1 MIYYKT
7 DLKKFLYIYKRELR
21 ILASQNLSN
30 SKKMNFLAHIYL
42 SGDNDL
48 IKIGNFMADG
58 IRGKQFEHFPEDVQ
72 KGIILH
78 RFIDTY
84 TDSHDI
90 FRQSTKRLHE
100 KYHHYAGVVV
110 DIIYDHFLA
119 KNWTKY
125 SDENLEDFINRFYS
139 SLHKNYDILTEKT
152 QGLMPY
158 MIERNWLLS
167 YRTVEGIH
175 QILTQMDRRSKNV
188 SKMQFASEELK
199 EFYAE
204 FEQEFTAFFEEIQHQ
219 AKQKLL
225 SL

>member
-1 MIYYKT
+1 
-7 DLKKFLYIYKRELR
+7 
-21 ILASQNLSN
+21 
-30 SKKMNFLAHIYL
+30 MNFLAHIYL
-42 SGDNDL
+42 SGENDL

-58 IRGKQFEHFPEDVQ
+58 IRGKQFEHFPPEVQ
-72 KGIILH
+72 KGILLH

-84 TDSHDI
+84 TDSHDT

-100 KYHHYAGVVV
+100 KYHHWAGVIV
-110 DIIYDHFLA
+110 DIFYDHFLA
-119 KNWTKY
+119 KNWSKY
-125 SDENLEDFINRFYS
+125 SDEKLEDFVSRFYN
-139 SLHKNYDILTEKT
+139 SLHNNYSILTEKT

-175 QILTQMDRRSKNV
+175 NILTQMDRRSKNI

-199 EFYAE
+199 EFYNE
-204 FEQEFTAFFEEIQHQ
+204 FETEFTSFFEEIQEQ
-219 AKQKLL
+219 SRQKLL

>member
-1 MIYYKT
+1 
-7 DLKKFLYIYKRELR
+7 
-21 ILASQNLSN
+21 
-30 SKKMNFLAHIYL
+30 MNFLAHIYL
-42 SGDNDL
+42 SGENDL

-58 IRGKQFEHFPEDVQ
+58 IRGKQFEHFPDDVQ

-84 TDSHDI
+84 TDSHDT

-100 KYHHYAGVVV
+100 KYHHYAGVIV
-110 DIIYDHFLA
+110 DIVYDHFLA

-125 SDENLEDFINRFYS
+125 SDEKLEDFINRFYN
-139 SLHKNYDILTEKT
+139 SLHDNYSILTEKT
-152 QGLMPY
+152 QDLMPY

-175 QILTQMDRRSKNV
+175 QILTQMDKRSKNM
-188 SKMQFASEELK
+188 SRMQFATEELK
-199 EFYAE
+199 QYYKD
-204 FEQEFTAFFEEIQHQ
+204 FEEEFTTFFEEIQYHS
-219 AKQKLL
+219 KQKLL

>member
-1 MIYYKT
+1 
-7 DLKKFLYIYKRELR
+7 
-21 ILASQNLSN
+21 
-30 SKKMNFLAHIYL
+30 MNFLAHIYL
-42 SGDNDL
+42 SGENDL

-58 IRGKQFEHFPEDVQ
+58 IRGKQFEHFPDDVQ

-84 TDSHDI
+84 TDSHDV

-100 KYHHYAGVVV
+100 KYHHYAGVIV
-110 DIIYDHFLA
+110 DIVYDHFLA
-119 KNWTKY
+119 KNWSQY
-125 SDENLEDFINRFYS
+125 SDEKLEDFINRFYT
-139 SLHKNYDILTEKT
+139 SLYDNYSILTEKT

-175 QILTQMDRRSKNV
+175 QILTQMDRRSKNL
-188 SKMQFASEELK
+188 SKMQFASEELNEFYTEFEK
-199 EFYAE
+199 EFA
-204 FEQEFTAFFEEIQHQ
+204 TFFEDIQKQ

>member
-1 MIYYKT
+1 
-7 DLKKFLYIYKRELR
+7 
-21 ILASQNLSN
+21 
-30 SKKMNFLAHIYL
+30 MNFLAHIYL

-72 KGIILH
+72 KGILLH

-100 KYHHYAGVVV
+100 KYHHYAGVIV
-110 DIIYDHFLA
+110 DIVYDHFLA
-119 KNWTKY
+119 KNWKQY
-125 SDENLEDFINRFYS
+125 SDEKLEDFVKRFYN
-139 SLHKNYDILTEKT
+139 SLHDNYDILTEKT
-152 QGLMPY
+152 QDLMPY

-167 YRTVEGIH
+167 YQTVEGIH
-175 QILTQMDRRSKNV
+175 RILTQMDRRSKNI

-204 FEQEFTAFFEEIQHQ
+204 FEEEFTLYFEEIKVQ

>member
-1 MIYYKT
+1 
-7 DLKKFLYIYKRELR
+7 
-21 ILASQNLSN
+21 
-30 SKKMNFLAHIYL
+30 MNFLAHIYL
-42 SGDNDL
+42 SGENDL

-58 IRGKQFEHFPEDVQ
+58 IRGKQFEHFPDDVQ

-84 TDSHDI
+84 TDSHDV

-100 KYHHYAGVVV
+100 KYHHYAGVIV

-125 SDENLEDFINRFYS
+125 SDEKLEDFINRFYN
-139 SLHKNYDILTEKT
+139 SLHDNYSMLTEKT
-152 QGLMPY
+152 QDLMPY
-158 MIERNWLLS
+158 MIQRNWLLS

-175 QILTQMDRRSKNV
+175 QILTQMNRRSKNI

-199 EFYAE
+199 QYYTD
-204 FEQEFTAFFEEIQHQ
+204 FEEEFTTFFEDIQYQ
-219 AKQKLL
+219 SKQKLL

>member
-7 DLKKFLYIYKRELR
+7 DLKKFLYIYKRQLR

-30 SKKMNFLAHIYL
+30 LKKMNFLAHIYL

-58 IRGKQFEHFPEDVQ
+58 IRGKQFEHFPADVQ

-84 TDSHDI
+84 TDSHDV

-100 KYHHYAGVVV
+100 KYHHYAGVIV
-110 DIIYDHFLA
+110 DIVYDHFLA
-119 KNWTKY
+119 KNWSNY
-125 SDENLEDFINRFYS
+125 SDEKLEDFINRFYN
-139 SLHKNYDILTEKT
+139 SLHTNYDILTEKT

-175 QILTQMDRRSKNV
+175 QILTQMDRRSKNL

-204 FEQEFTAFFEEIQHQ
+204 FEQEFSTFFEEMQHQ

>member
-1 MIYYKT
+1 
-7 DLKKFLYIYKRELR
+7 
-21 ILASQNLSN
+21 
-30 SKKMNFLAHIYL
+30 MNFLAHIYL

-78 RFIDTY
+78 RAIDTY

-90 FRQSTKRLHE
+90 FRQSTRRLHE
-100 KYHHYAGVVV
+100 RYHHYSGVIV
-110 DIIYDHFLA
+110 DIVYDHFLA
-119 KNWTKY
+119 KNWTLY
-125 SDENLEDFINRFYS
+125 SDEKLEDFINRFYN
-139 SLHKNYDILTEKT
+139 SLHGNYGILSEKT
-152 QGLMPY
+152 KNIMPY
-158 MIERNWLLS
+158 MIEQNWLLS

-175 QILTQMDRRSKNV
+175 QILKQMDRRSKNE
-188 SKMQFASEELK
+188 SKMQFANEELV
-199 EFYAE
+199 EFYSE
-204 FEQEFTAFFEEIQHQ
+204 FEHEFTTFFEDLREH

>member
-1 MIYYKT
+1 
-7 DLKKFLYIYKRELR
+7 
-21 ILASQNLSN
+21 
-30 SKKMNFLAHIYL
+30 MNFLAHIYL

-72 KGIILH
+72 KGILLH

-90 FRQSTKRLHE
+90 FRKSTKRLHE
-100 KYHHYAGVVV
+100 RYHHYAGVIV
-110 DIIYDHFLA
+110 DIVYDHFLA
-119 KNWTKY
+119 KNWTQY
-125 SDENLEDFINRFYS
+125 SDEELELFVKRFYH
-139 SLHKNYDILTEKT
+139 SLHDNYDILTEKT

-167 YRTVEGIH
+167 YRTTDGI
-175 QILTQMDRRSKNV
+175 QNILTQMDRRSKNI
-188 SKMQFASEELK
+188 SQMQYAVEELT
-199 EFYAE
+199 EFYDE
-204 FEQEFTAFFEEIQHQ
+204 FEEEFTLFFEEMRKQ
-219 AKQKLL
+219 AQEKLL